1 MAEFTSENQPKKRK
15 PRGKSQRTLLQ
26 ESLER
31 LGTSE
36 ASFYDT
42 MIMAALGLTEDESIL
57 KLQSFAFPEVV
68 KRLYPIPKQVAPT
81 VEFDYPKDGTLT
93 EKASAIEVAI
103 SDGVIP
109 PDVGVNLI
117 SVLAHVAKIE
127 EVTDLQERIAKIEE
141 SLNAQP

>member
-1 MAEFTSENQPKKRK
+1 MAEFTPENQPKKRK

-127 EVTDLQERIAKIEE
+127 EVTEIKERLDRIEQMIE
-141 SLNAQP
+141 NNG

>member
-127 EVTDLQERIAKIEE
+127 EVTEIKERLDRIEQMIE
-141 SLNAQP
+141 SNG